1 MRMRDESAERLAEGV
16 RQACLEAAATA
27 FEQGGFSGLCVE
39 GRIELALDAI
49 RALPVERLVREWE
62 AERG

>member
-1 MRMRDESAERLAEGV
+1 MHDESAQRLAQSV
-16 RQACLEAAATA
+16 RQACLEAAAAA

-39 GRIELALDAI
+39 GRVELALDAI
-49 RALPVERLVREWE
+49 RAVPLASLVKEWQ